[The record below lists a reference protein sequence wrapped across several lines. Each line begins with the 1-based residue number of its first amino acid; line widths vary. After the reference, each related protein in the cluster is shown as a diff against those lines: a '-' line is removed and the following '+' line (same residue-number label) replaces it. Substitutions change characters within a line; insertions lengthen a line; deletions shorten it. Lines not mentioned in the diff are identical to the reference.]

1 VHPDRFPPP
10 EKNDFRPFDCWAHDK
25 WARLFVTMLKP
36 GTYALA
42 VSVGS
47 RIGTPE
53 IALPLGDQVGETR
66 RYVLGEVVVVDNEEI
81 HDFVTGTNHVID
93 DAPPNSFMKTRTPKM
108 PSRAA
113 VRCAA
118 RT

>member
-1 VHPDRFPPP
+1 MFRFSGQ
-10 EKNDFRPFDCWAHDK
+10 K
-25 WARLFVTMLKP
+25 ARLLPPIAGNGNSWIRGLSPLGQP